1 MQYELEL
8 NSYNDIGRN
17 NKVKKNPWLKI
28 SLVRLFAIFIIGVSL
43 GRVVLLLNRA
53 DNKGIAPFG
62 IAYLMAICA
71 IKKDKKKCILASI
84 GIAIGYLSMWNS
96 INDPYIYLVSIV
108 ILSIYY
114 LLISTK
120 DKIKLEIISFSILL
134 VVFILGGIFISKYD
148 NGINLTL
155 TLLQTSVVMPIYHII
170 KYSIKSLDEFSINS
184 NISVEEVVSI
194 SILFCLIITGIGEI
208 YILNC
213 SIRNILALTSV
224 FIIAYIGGANY
235 GAMIGVAMGIILGI
249 SENDMIFNVAFF
261 SVEGLI
267 VGIFKDTGKILSIL
281 AGIII
286 YFALGLYSNQLTT
299 NLIIEVIIG
308 AILFLLIPKSAYKS
322 IEIEINPEKK
332 KNAISNISLN
342 DLKEEFALRIRGIT
356 DVLGAISACLG
367 EDNENSNLSIK
378 NKSCALIEN
387 LAERSCSQCVN
398 RERCWQNNFNQ
409 TYVSFQALLDS
420 YENGRVTLPIYLQ
433 KDCIKHLSI
442 LKNTET
448 IINNHNLNESK
459 KEKINEGRQILSEHI
474 NNIGITLEKILD
486 NFKREIKISDDL
498 ERMIRRGLNR
508 NSIEYN
514 DVFCY
519 KNYEGRI
526 RIKISMNNCEGCEF
540 CNKNVLPILND
551 IIKVPLSISSE
562 GCNINPKSNEC
573 TITIEEAP
581 KYYVMSYAAMAIK
594 NGESQT
600 GDYYSFG
607 KTTDGNYTIILSDG
621 MGSGPEASDQS
632 RATVNLVEH
641 LTDAG
646 FAEDITVNTVNSI
659 MGMKFAENEKFATLD
674 LIKINLYNGRT
685 SFIKIGASPS
695 FIKRKDS
702 VQKIVSNNLPFGIVD
717 EVDVE
722 VIEEELKPGDMIISM
737 SDGIVDV
744 DKLKVGDDL
753 WIKEY
758 LDENSYDPKQLS
770 ENILKRAKELSD
782 GILKDDMMVVV
793 SKVYSVS

>member
-8 NSYNDIGRN
+8 NSYNDIGRE
-17 NKVKKNPWLKI
+17 NKVKKNPWLRI

-43 GRVVLLLNRA
+43 GRVILLLNRA

-62 IAYLMAICA
+62 IAYLMALCA
-71 IKKDKKKCILASI
+71 IKRDKKKCILASI
-84 GIAIGYLSMWNS
+84 GVGLGYLSMWNS

-108 ILSIYY
+108 VLSIYY

-134 VVFILGGIFISKYD
+134 VVFVLGGIFISKYD
-148 NGINLTL
+148 GGINLTL
-155 TLLQTSVVMPIYHII
+155 TLLQTSVVIPIYHII
-170 KYSIKSLDEFSINS
+170 KYSIRSLDEFRINS
-184 NISVEEVVSI
+184 SISAEEIVSI
-194 SILFCLIITGIGEI
+194 SILFCLIITGVGEI

-224 FIIAYIGGANY
+224 FIIAYMGGASY
-235 GAMIGVAMGIILGI
+235 GAMIGVAMGVILGI
-249 SENDMIFNVAFF
+249 SENDMIFNVAFYG
-261 SVEGLI
+261 VEGLI

-299 NLIIEVIIG
+299 NLIIEVMIG

-332 KNAISNISLN
+332 RNAISNISLN
-342 DLKEEFALRIRGIT
+342 DLKEEFTLRIRGIT

-387 LAERSCSQCVN
+387 LAERSCSQCIN
-398 RERCWQNNFNQ
+398 REKCWQKNFNQ
-409 TYVSFQALLDS
+409 TYVSFQTLIDN
-420 YENGRVTLPIYLQ
+420 YESGKVTLPIYLE
-433 KDCIKHLSI
+433 KNCVKHLSI

-448 IINNHNLNESK
+448 IINNHNLNETK

-474 NNIGITLEKILD
+474 NNIGITLE
-486 NFKREIKISDDL
+486 
-498 ERMIRRGLNR
+498 RMIRRGLNR

-514 DVFCY
+514 DIFCY

-526 RIKISMNNCEGCEF
+526 RIKISMNSCEGCEF
-540 CNKNVLPILND
+540 CNKDVLPILND
-551 IIKVPLSISSE
+551 IIKIPLSISSE

-581 KYYVMSYAAMAIK
+581 KYYVMSYAAMDIK
-594 NGESQT
+594 DGESQT

-632 RATVNLVEH
+632 KATVNLVEH

-674 LIKINLYNGRT
+674 LSKINLYNGRT

-695 FIKRKDS
+695 FIKRKDG
-702 VQKIVSNNLPFGIVD
+702 VQKIASNNLPFGLVD

-722 VIEEELKPGDMIISM
+722 VINEELKPGDMIVSI
-737 SDGIVDV
+737 SDGIVDI

-753 WIKEY
+753 WIEEY
-758 LDENSYDPKQLS
+758 LGENSYDPKQLS
-770 ENILKRAKELSD
+770 ENILKRAKELSN